1 VTLVG
6 DGLEV
11 PCIDGS
17 ERPYLSFDA
26 AASTASL
33 PSVLKRVEEFVPWY
47 SSIHRGAGYK
57 SQVATA
63 AYEDARGAA
72 LAFAGDRGPDDV
84 AIICRNTT
92 EALNHLA
99 YRLRLDPRDVVV
111 STVVEHH
118 ANFLPWGRIAT
129 CR

>member
-1 VTLVG
+1 MTGPPVTLVG

-11 PCIDGS
+11 PCVDGS

-72 LAFAGDRGPDDV
+72 
-84 AIICRNTT
+84 
-92 EALNHLA
+92 
-99 YRLRLDPRDVVV
+99 PRPG
-111 STVVEHH
+111 
-118 ANFLPWGRIAT
+118 N
-129 CR
+129 